1 MGLSQRSKMQD
12 FNEDLQR
19 QEIALDFGIYGNLPF
34 SYRRPYP
41 PDKRE
46 EWIAGSKFAWL
57 MSIFD
62 LEVLRAQD

>member
-1 MGLSQRSKMQD
+1 VD

-19 QEIALDFGIYGNLPF
+19 QEIALDFGIYGDLPF
-34 SYRRPYP
+34 SYRRLYP

-57 MSIFD
+57 ISMFN
-62 LEVLRAQD
+62 LGVLRASESN